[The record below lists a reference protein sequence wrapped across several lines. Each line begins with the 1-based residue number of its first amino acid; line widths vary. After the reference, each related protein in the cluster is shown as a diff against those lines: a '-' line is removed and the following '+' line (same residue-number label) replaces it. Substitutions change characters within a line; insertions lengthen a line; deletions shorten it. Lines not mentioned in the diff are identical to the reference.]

1 MRRTFEEFGYS
12 IHQLQNERATEN
24 LIKDLLEDVSQSLG
38 QYTGKVIVFA
48 FSGHGTNYDRLL
60 TNDGKLISLKKD
72 IIDPILNYSRTD
84 IPKLF
89 FIDACRGSDE
99 LKLKYVD
106 QSGGDVPKFIEDY
119 EKGFRRLEVNY
130 RIDYATIPDHVS
142 YAGRY
147 ESKWMPRLARKLRET
162 DDTLQNIAADV
173 KKEVYQTD
181 SRQQCETLDRLNGRL
196 SLYVKKN

>member
-89 FIDACRGSDE
+89 FIDAC
-99 LKLKYVD
+99 
-106 QSGGDVPKFIEDY
+106 
-119 EKGFRRLEVNY
+119 
-130 RIDYATIPDHVS
+130 
-142 YAGRY
+142 
-147 ESKWMPRLARKLRET
+147 
-162 DDTLQNIAADV
+162 
-173 KKEVYQTD
+173 
-181 SRQQCETLDRLNGRL
+181 
-196 SLYVKKN
+196 